1 MKKRW
6 RIILALVVLGLIV
19 LGWYLT
25 RPDVAQFT
33 TDELSG
39 RVPSE
44 VALNDPRPETVP
56 TVNIA
61 QISGWPDGE
70 KPVAAQGLT
79 VSRFADGL
87 AHPRSMLVLPNG
99 DVLVAETNKAASESS
114 GIKGWI
120 MSRLMDKAGAG
131 VPSANRITL
140 LRDVDGDGAADLKLP
155 YITGLNSPFGMALVG
170 DTLYVA
176 NTDAILAFPYVAGET
191 RITAKGRRVVALPAK
206 APNYHWTKNLLASA
220 DGSKLYVTVGS
231 NSNYGEGGVENEKCV
246 WEKGFAPVFCH
257 AAILEV
263 DVATGKWRP
272 YASGMRNPVGIAWLP
287 GTDNMWVVVNE
298 RDQLGSDLVPDYL
311 TDVVEGDFYGWPWYY
326 WGGYFDKRISDE
338 APSDMR
344 QYTKRPAYGLGSHVA
359 PLGLTFAQGAQ
370 LGDKW
375 TNGAFIALHGSWNR
389 EPAAGYKVV
398 FVKFGANGR
407 PAEAKPVDVLT
418 GFLADKG
425 DKAHGRPTDVKIA
438 KDGSLLV
445 TDDVSNIVWRVSAA
459 AAK

>member
-6 RIILALVVLGLIV
+6 RIILAVIVLGLIL

-44 VALNDPRPETVP
+44 VALDNPRPEQIP

-61 QISGWPDGE
+61 EISGWPDGE
-70 KPVAAQGLT
+70 MPAAAPGLT

-87 AHPRSMLVLPNG
+87 DHPRSMLVLPNG
-99 DVLVAETNKAASESS
+99 DVLVAETNKPAGEVS

-131 VPSANRITL
+131 VPSANRISL
-140 LRDVDGDGAADLKLP
+140 LRDVDGDGVSDMKLA
-155 YITGLNSPFGMALVG
+155 YLTGLNSPFGMTLVG

-176 NTDAILAFPYVAGET
+176 NTDAILAFPYVAGANK
-191 RITAKGRRVVALPAK
+191 ITAKGRRISPLPSQ

-220 DGSKLYVTVGS
+220 DGSKLYVAVGS
-231 NSNYGEGGVENEKCV
+231 NSNYGEGGVEIEKCV
-246 WEKGFAPVFCH
+246 WQKGFAPVFCR

-263 DVATGKWRP
+263 DVASGKWRP
-272 YASGMRNPVGIAWLP
+272 YATGLRNPVGLAWLP
-287 GTDNMWVVVNE
+287 GTDNLWVAVNE

-311 TDVVEGDFYGWPWYY
+311 TDIVEGDFYGWPWYY
-326 WGGYFDKRISDE
+326 WGGYYDKRISDD

-359 PLGLTFAQGAQ
+359 PLGLSFAQGAK
-370 LGDKW
+370 LGDNW
-375 TNGAFIALHGSWNR
+375 TNGAFVALHGSWNR

-398 FVKFGANGR
+398 FVKFGSNGK
-407 PAEAKPVDVLT
+407 PVDAKPVDVLT
-418 GFLADKG
+418 GFLGDKG
-425 DKAHGRPTDVKIA
+425 DEAHGRPTDVKIA
-438 KDGSLLV
+438 RDGSLLV
-445 TDDVSNIVWRVSAA
+445 TDDVSNIIWRVSAGA
-459 AAK
+459 AN